1 MYKQDPSNNST
12 NSLVDDQAVP
22 PSPPTLDKHGN
33 HGAVQTSI
41 SNIFKPSDQRT
52 KRATVDNG
60 KNMT

>member
-1 MYKQDPSNNST
+1 MYKQDPSTNST

-22 PSPPTLDKHGN
+22 PASPTLDKHGN

-52 KRATVDNG
+52 KRATVDHG